1 MNITILPAD
10 TYTVLC
16 KSIITDLDRRLIT
29 LLYQPII
36 GYTAVSLYFTLLDDL
51 DKMFM
56 SEDFTHHH
64 LMTAMQLKLEKII
77 EGREKLEAVGLL
89 KTYLKQEHVHNYA
102 YLIFAPLTANEF
114 LNHPILNIVLYNNL
128 GKAEYE
134 KIVKYFRAPRISFK
148 DYTDISKRFSDV
160 FQSTTG
166 TFSSYNEDVLDRNS
180 NRLQIASGI
189 DLNLLIES
197 IPKNMVSD
205 KCFTND
211 VLELI
216 ENLAYIYKLDIDVL
230 VALVRDHL
238 NERGVIDKS
247 ELRKACRD
255 YYQFESSG
263 RLPTVVYKT
272 QPEYLRTPKGDT
284 SKKARLIY
292 TFETTS
298 PYDFLASKC
307 KSGEPSSRDMRL
319 IEELMVDFK
328 LNPGVVNVLIAY
340 VLHINNKK
348 LNKSYV
354 ETIAGQWQR
363 IHIETVEEALE
374 LTEKE
379 YKKQKKQ
386 GHGKQI
392 VKGVTTTQKE
402 TLPVWFDKE
411 IDSIEMSE
419 QEEEE
424 MSRLLKEMV

>member
-16 KSIITDLDRRLIT
+16 RSVITDMDRKLIT

-51 DKMFM
+51 DQQFM
-56 SEDFTHHH
+56 SEDYTHHH
-64 LMTAMQLKLEKII
+64 LMSMMQLKLEKII
-77 EGREKLEAVGLL
+77 EAREKLEAAGLL
-89 KTYLKQEHVHNYA
+89 KTYFKKDHVNNYA
-102 YLIFAPLTANEF
+102 YLVFAPLSASEF
-114 LNHPILNIVLYNNL
+114 LNHPILNVVLYNNL
-128 GKAEYE
+128 GKSEYE
-134 KIVKYFRAPRISFK
+134 KIVKYFRSPRITLK
-148 DYTDISKRFSDV
+148 DYSDISKRFSDV

-166 TFSSYNEDVLDRNS
+166 SFVFENEDVMDRHS
-180 NRLQIASGI
+180 NRIQIASGI
-189 DLNLLIES
+189 DLNLLVES
-197 IPKNMVSD
+197 IPKNMVHE
-205 KCFTND
+205 KCFSPD

-216 ENLAYIYKLDIDVL
+216 ESLAYVYKLDMDVL

-238 NERGVIDKS
+238 NERGLLDKA

-255 YYQFESSG
+255 YYQFENSG
-263 RLPTVVYKT
+263 RLPTIVYKT

-340 VLHINNKK
+340 VLHINNQK

-363 IHIETVEEALE
+363 IHLETVEEALA

-379 YKKQKKQ
+379 YKKQKKD
-386 GHGKQI
+386 KNTKNV
-392 VKGVTTTQKE
+392 VKTSKTTSKE
-402 TLPVWFDKE
+402 KIPEWFDKE
-411 IDSIEMSE
+411 IDSLEISE
-419 QEEEE
+419 EEEEE